1 MKKEINI
8 PWEKAPKRVKGL
20 AHVFVE
26 FHDIGYWIFW
36 WETSQGWAD
45 GCELSGVKKPDW
57 LDWKKSFTP
66 YPGGK

>member
-26 FHDIGYWIFW
+26 FMILGIGFF
-36 WETSQGWAD
+36 
-45 GCELSGVKKPDW
+45 GVKHLKVGQMAVSY
-57 LDWKKSFTP
+57 LE
-66 YPGGK
+66 